1 MFPYLPLG
9 LYFII
14 TSYSIRI
21 TLINLQLIYKCTSYL
36 LTLKFHDFS
45 TALQFYLRSETL
57 GSSGISNPPRSIIE
71 IDGIDYSKHLDGM
84 NIATIDITTGN
95 VESSV
100 NFRID
105 SDQSAALPFI
115 NYLQR
120 IPGMHIILS
129 LFYLLCIH

>member
-1 MFPYLPLG
+1 M
-9 LYFII
+9 
-14 TSYSIRI
+14 
-21 TLINLQLIYKCTSYL
+21 
-36 LTLKFHDFS
+36 HHFS

-57 GSSGISNPPRSIIE
+57 GNSGISNPPRSIIE

-95 VESSV
+95 VESSI

-105 SDQSAALPFI
+105 SDESAALPFI
-115 NYLQR
+115 NYLQQ
-120 IPGMHIILS
+120 IPGTPL